1 MSLIVLENYKCIY
14 YIYLFQ
20 RKTNSIDGWLDGSKL
35 CPLTRGH
42 GFNSWRGHF
51 LVIFCFF
58 KTKSILGD
66 KTLFQT
72 ISNDIFLNKVNFY
85 IYVSM
90 QKMNNFYLF
99 YFKKHNYIF

>member
-1 MSLIVLENYKCIY
+1 
-14 YIYLFQ
+14 
-20 RKTNSIDGWLDGSKL
+20 
-35 CPLTRGH
+35 
-42 GFNSWRGHF
+42 
-51 LVIFCFF
+51 
-58 KTKSILGD
+58 
-66 KTLFQT
+66 LFQT

>member
-1 MSLIVLENYKCIY
+1 MAGLMVQSCALYEEDMGSTLGGGIFW
-14 YIYLFQ
+14 LF
-20 RKTNSIDGWLDGSKL
+20 
-35 CPLTRGH
+35 
-42 GFNSWRGHF
+42 FVF
-51 LVIFCFF
+51 L
-58 KTKSILGD
+58 KQTILGD